1 MRETTKILVSII
13 TCLTFAVIGCNRSDS
28 QKSVAQEFESYYQA
42 WKAETRNSIHSDTPW
57 YTSRPNFRNIVALG
71 PAAVPFLKAKLEED
85 QKHENGDCV
94 LASAVVEIYGW
105 ERSDF
110 YEEGK
115 IIGEQGFR
123 DNVLKRLNQE

>member
-1 MRETTKILVSII
+1 MRGTTIILVSTI
-13 TCLTFAVIGCNRSDS
+13 TCLAFTVVGCSKSNS
-28 QKSVAQEFESYYQA
+28 QKSVEQEFESYYQA
-42 WKAETRNSIHSDTPW
+42 WKAETHNSIHSDTPW
-57 YTSRPNFRNIVALG
+57 YTSRPSFRSIVALG

-85 QKHENGDCV
+85 QKHGNGDFF

-105 ERSDF
+105 DRSDF